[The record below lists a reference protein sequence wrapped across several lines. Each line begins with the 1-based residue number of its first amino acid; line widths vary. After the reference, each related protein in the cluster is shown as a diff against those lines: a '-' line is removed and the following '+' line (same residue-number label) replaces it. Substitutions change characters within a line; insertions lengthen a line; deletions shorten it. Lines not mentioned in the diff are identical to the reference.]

1 MEDMIRLSEISCEEV
16 FENPQYRAEYE
27 AWLDERAQ
35 EAIDNEQYTKS
46 VDWDTELAYNLR
58 VRYDKRYY

>member
-16 FENPQYRAEYE
+16 FQNPQYRAEYE

-35 EAIDNEQYTKS
+35 EALDNEQYIKS
-46 VDWDTELAYNLR
+46 VD
-58 VRYDKRYY
+58 